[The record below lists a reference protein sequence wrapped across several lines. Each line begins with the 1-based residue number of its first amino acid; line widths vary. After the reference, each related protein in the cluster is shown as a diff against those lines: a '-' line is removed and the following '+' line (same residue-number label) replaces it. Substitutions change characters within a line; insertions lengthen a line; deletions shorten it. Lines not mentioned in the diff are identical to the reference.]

1 MEVRGLDI
9 VEEAFRVVDGL
20 QEAGNEGE
28 PNGDVEAPFEGTIGR
43 DEMHKTNNNT
53 FYELVHSTRSKQ

>member
-1 MEVRGLDI
+1 M
-9 VEEAFRVVDGL
+9 EEAFRVVDGL
-20 QEAGNEGE
+20 QEVGNEGE

-43 DEMHKTNNNT
+43 GEMHKTNNNT